1 MSSRDCDIS
10 GMSSLD
16 SFDRQELISM
26 KGLLD
31 IFGVKPDDEDE
42 RKFEYKGTSYLIA
55 FKWTDGF

>member
-1 MSSRDCDIS
+1 
-10 GMSSLD
+10 MSSLD